1 MTQTRRHFLF
11 ITLLISG
18 VLIGSL
24 IANPQKSLKSEQEL
38 AYFDD
43 ESRIDELLT
52 NISAKYRA
60 QSFAIRDVMLIS
72 MAEGRAIPGQTV
84 LVEGGRITQVGLSS
98 SIKIPPDVRTI
109 NGTGLYLAPGLTDMH
124 VHQLVSSSQHLLNL
138 MQGVTTVRDMDGF
151 PWTLKMRQRVRQGE
165 LLAPSMYITGQI
177 LNGTPMG
184 WYARVVTTAEAGR
197 AAVREDKAAGFDFI
211 KVHNIMKPEV
221 YQAVLDEAHK
231 EKIDVVGH
239 IPQGITVEEAI
250 RLGQK
255 TMEHFKGYILDNRL
269 TITQEDYVSSTKGAD
284 IWLCPTFSTYR
295 DELRGP
301 EVLRILA
308 LPEMRY
314 TSWRDRLDW
323 KERAHEPITP
333 KIQALER
340 ILPMSEEIFKKL
352 LPVGARFI
360 AGTDSGGGF
369 ALMPPGFILH
379 EELRIIQENGL
390 SPLETLKT
398 ATVNAAAA
406 MGRSGEFGSI
416 EPGKR
421 ADMVLLTADPLIDS
435 ANLSRIQTVIVRGIV
450 LERRDLDE
458 IGDGIRAIYDPQP
471 TPASATVATPL
482 DIKQMMER
490 MELLNQKGFIF
501 RTHDLK
507 ELEQL
512 LREEGYIAEAARVAQ
527 LE

>member
-1 MTQTRRHFLF
+1 
-11 ITLLISG
+11 
-18 VLIGSL
+18 
-24 IANPQKSLKSEQEL
+24 
-38 AYFDD
+38 
-43 ESRIDELLT
+43 
-52 NISAKYRA
+52 
-60 QSFAIRDVMLIS
+60 
-72 MAEGRAIPGQTV
+72 
-84 LVEGGRITQVGLSS
+84 
-98 SIKIPPDVRTI
+98 
-109 NGTGLYLAPGLTDMH
+109 
-124 VHQLVSSSQHLLNL
+124 
-138 MQGVTTVRDMDGF
+138 MDGF

-165 LLAPSMYITGQI
+165 LLGSSMYITGQI

-184 WYARVVTTAEAGR
+184 WYARVVTTPEAGR

-221 YQAVLDEAHK
+221 YAAVLDEARK

-239 IPQGITVEEAI
+239 IPQGITVADAI

-255 TMEHFKGYILDNRL
+255 TMEHFKGYILDNGL
-269 TITQEDYVSSTKGAD
+269 TITQEDYVSATKSAD
-284 IWLCPTFSTYR
+284 IWLCPTFSAYR

-323 KERAHEPITP
+323 KQRVNEPITP
-333 KIQALER
+333 QIQALER

-379 EELRIIQENGL
+379 EELRIMQENGL

-458 IGDGIRAIYDPQP
+458 IGDDIRAIYDPQP
-471 TPASATVATPL
+471 TPASATAATPL
-482 DIKQMMER
+482 DIKQMMAR
-490 MELLNQKGFIF
+490 MVLLHQKGFIF

-507 ELEQL
+507 RLERL
-512 LREEGYIAEAARVAQ
+512 LREAGYAAEAAKVSR

>member
-1 MTQTRRHFLF
+1 M
-11 ITLLISG
+11 S
-18 VLIGSL
+18 
-24 IANPQKSLKSEQEL
+24 
-38 AYFDD
+38 
-43 ESRIDELLT
+43 
-52 NISAKYRA
+52 
-60 QSFAIRDVMLIS
+60 
-72 MAEGRAIPGQTV
+72 EGRAIPKQSV
-84 LVEGGRITQVGLSS
+84 LVEGGRITQVGPSL
-98 SIKIPPDVRTI
+98 SIKTPPGMRVI
-109 NGTGLYLAPGLTDMH
+109 NGNGAYLAPGLADMH
-124 VHQLVSSSQHLLNL
+124 VHQFVSRSQHLLNL

-165 LLAPSMYITGQI
+165 LLGSSMYITGQI

-184 WYARVVTTAEAGR
+184 WYARVVTTPEAGR

-221 YQAVLDEAHK
+221 YAAVLDEARK

-239 IPQGITVEEAI
+239 IPQGITVADAI

-255 TMEHFKGYILDNRL
+255 TMEHFKGYILDNGL
-269 TITQEDYVSSTKGAD
+269 TITQEDYVSATKSAD
-284 IWLCPTFSTYR
+284 IWLCPTFSAYR

-323 KERAHEPITP
+323 KQRVNEPITP
-333 KIQALER
+333 QIQALER

-379 EELRIIQENGL
+379 EELRIMQENGL

-458 IGDGIRAIYDPQP
+458 IGDDIRAIYDPQP
-471 TPASATVATPL
+471 TPASATAATPL
-482 DIKQMMER
+482 DIKQMMAR
-490 MELLNQKGFIF
+490 MVLLHQKGFIF

-507 ELEQL
+507 RLERL
-512 LREEGYIAEAARVAQ
+512 LREAGYAAEAAKVSR